1 MEQIIEGIYENG
13 ALSSNQA
20 SKELLE
26 VAKRMQ
32 LEPELIIDE
41 LELYELPDYEA
52 LETLFYYLLEKI

>member
-26 VAKRMQ
+26 VARTMQ
-32 LEPELIIDE
+32 MEPELIIDE
-41 LELYELPDYEA
+41 LELYDMPDYEA